1 MAATLVEKLY
11 SIRLGVQGEN
21 IANPIE
27 IDMTSWVEKFPEA
40 AFHILFKRYNET
52 VAYPVLSDYEDNI
65 LTWIPTLADTAIIG
79 VGYAEIRAID
89 PDTGLVK
96 KSRIVPTA
104 VENSVSGN
112 DSEYLPDPM
121 EQWANKVLAAKDE
134 VNGALAYMIDASG
147 GGVLRFAI
155 EGGDLIM
162 YCVDGTP
169 YDFAIN
175 EEGELVLYG
184 GE

>member
-27 IDMTSWVEKFPEA
+27 IDMTSWAEKFPEA

-52 VAYPVLSDYEDNI
+52 VAYPVLSEYEDNI
-65 LTWIPTLADTAIIG
+65 LTWYPTLADTAVIG

-121 EQWANKVLAAKDE
+121 EQWANKVLAAADSANAAAAF
-134 VNGALAYMIDASG
+134 VAQTAAG
-147 GGVLRFAI
+147 GELH
-155 EGGDLIM
+155 
-162 YCVDGTP
+162 
-169 YDFAIN
+169 FAIN
-175 EEGELVLYG
+175 AEGHLILTYTEED
-184 GE
+184 

>member
-1 MAATLVEKLY
+1 MAATLIEKLY

-21 IANPIE
+21 ISNPVP
-27 IDMTSWVEKFPEA
+27 IDMTSWVEAFPGA
-40 AFHILFKRYNET
+40 SFHILFKRYNET
-52 VAYPVLSDYEDNI
+52 VAYPVLSEYEDNI

-112 DSEYLPDPM
+112 DSGYLPDPM
-121 EQWANKVLAAKDE
+121 EQWANKVLAAADSANAAAAF
-134 VNGALAYMIDASG
+134 VAQVAAG
-147 GGVLRFAI
+147 GKLQ
-155 EGGDLIM
+155 
-162 YCVDGTP
+162 
-169 YDFAIN
+169 FAIN
-175 EEGELVLYG
+175 AEGHLILTCTEGDEENG
-184 GE
+184 

>member
-1 MAATLVEKLY
+1 MATLIEKLY

-21 IANPIE
+21 VANPVE
-27 IDMTSWVEKFPEA
+27 IDMTSWAEAFPGA

-52 VAYPVLSDYEDNI
+52 VAYPVLSEYENNI

-96 KSRIVPTA
+96 KSRVVPTA

-112 DSEYLPDPM
+112 DSEYLPDPF

-134 VNGALAYMIDASG
+134 VMGAVAWIIEMRG
-147 GGVLRFAI
+147 GGVLRFDI
-155 EGGDLIM
+155 EHGDLIM
-162 YCVDGTP
+162 YCVDGMP

-175 EEGELVLYG
+175 TEGELVLYG
-184 GE
+184 DE